1 MTTILEK
8 NRKLLD
14 GKKIIITKNYPNYSV
29 TSGDIYLADE
39 VVQNGEYVYKFFNK
53 EDKVCYIPASDAIPY
68 LYRDDEIINKIIE
81 MTEEIKKMSVELAEL
96 HNLVKERNK

>member
-8 NRKLLD
+8 SKKLLD
-14 GKKIIITKNYPNYSV
+14 GKKIIVTKNYPNYSV

-53 EDKVCYIPASDAIPY
+53 EDQVCYIPTSDAVPY
-68 LYRDDEIINKIIE
+68 LNRDDEIISRIIE
-81 MTEEIKKMSVELAEL
+81 MTTEIRKMSVELTEL
-96 HNLVKERNK
+96 HNLVKERNR